1 MLKYRQF
8 KYNKINN
15 NVNNMSNNKASS
27 FNFWSQFN
35 IPVNA
40 HNPFMDPSIF
50 MSSMSTA
57 LQQIMKDAGKREKV
71 RESLKGYT
79 ANLTEYILGR
89 MKGDALDP
97 PVALSGRD
105 KRFHHD
111 QWETNLFF
119 DIMKQSYLSFSEWF
133 DQTLNDEEL
142 DLDPAVRKQLRFYTQ
157 QIIHAMSPNN
167 FAWLNPSVMEEAYK
181 TGGASVMKGFLTM
194 MEDLQKAKDPD
205 MTDMNHFRLGE
216 NIATSKGSI
225 VFRNDLI
232 ELIQYE
238 PTTKEVFKTPLLIV
252 PPWINKYYVFD
263 LSEEKSMIRWLL
275 DQGRTVFIISWVN
288 PDMSHRYKNIE
299 SYIMEGPGAAIDV
312 IKKITHENS
321 VDAMGY
327 CLGGTLLVCLAAY
340 FSKIKC
346 NDIASLTLLTTLTDF
361 SEAGDLTTFMSEDYV
376 QRIEKIMKEKGYLDG
391 RIMARTFNMLRP
403 AELVWSY
410 VVNNYYLGKD
420 PVPFDFL
427 YWNSDNTNMPEAMHS
442 NLLRFFYQ
450 KNMLVS
456 PEVYKVNGEGVDL
469 SKITLP
475 VYMMSTKEDHI
486 APWKATYRGVSLLS
500 NASLTFVLG
509 GSGHVAGVI
518 NPPYKEKYGYWTNKD
533 LSLEASDWQE
543 KAVEHKGSWWLHWS
557 DWLLELSGKKT
568 EARAVGS
575 VEYPSLCAAP
585 GLYVF
590 KSCE

>member
-1 MLKYRQF
+1 
-8 KYNKINN
+8 
-15 NVNNMSNNKASS
+15 MSNNKTSP
-27 FNFWSQFN
+27 FNFWSQFAAPLN
-35 IPVNA
+35 T

-50 MSSMSTA
+50 MSSMSAA
-57 LQQIMKDAGKREKV
+57 LQGIMQDPEKREKV
-71 RESLKGYT
+71 KESLQERT
-79 ANLTEYILGR
+79 SDLTDYILNR
-89 MKGDALDP
+89 MKGESVKP
-97 PVALSGRD
+97 PVELPARD
-105 KRFHHD
+105 KRFNHD
-111 QWETNLFF
+111 QWESNPFL

-133 DQTLNDEEL
+133 EHTLNDEGL

-157 QIIHAMSPNN
+157 QIVHAMSPNN
-167 FAWLNPSVMEEAYK
+167 FAWLNPSVIEEAYK
-181 TGGASVMKGFLTM
+181 TGGASVMKGFVTM
-194 MEDLQKAKDPD
+194 MDDLQKAKDPD
-205 MTDMNHFRLGE
+205 MTDMSYFKLGE
-216 NIATSKGSI
+216 NIATSKGSV

-238 PTTKEVFKTPLLIV
+238 PTTREVFKAPLLIT

-263 LSEEKSMIRWLL
+263 LAEEKSMIRWLL

-288 PDMSHRYKNIE
+288 PDTSHRDKNIE
-299 SYIMEGPGAAIDV
+299 SYILEGPKAAIEI
-312 IKKITHENS
+312 IKKITGEDK

-340 FSKIKC
+340 FSKIKR
-346 NDIASLTLLTTLTDF
+346 NDIASLTLLTTLTEF

-376 QRIEKIMKEKGYLDG
+376 QRIEKIMKEKGYLNG

-442 NLLRFFYQ
+442 NLLRLFYQ
-450 KNMLVS
+450 QNSLVS
-456 PEVYKVNGEGVDL
+456 PGKYTVNGVGIDL
-469 SKITLP
+469 SNIMLP
-475 VYMMSTKEDHI
+475 VYMMSTKDDHI
-486 APWKATYRGVSLLS
+486 APWKATYNGVPLMK

-518 NPPYKEKYGYWTNKD
+518 NPPYKEKYGYWTNPNLP
-533 LSLEASDWQE
+533 LSSDEWQE
-543 KAVEHKGSWWLHWS
+543 SAQEHKGSWWVHWHEWVS
-557 DWLLELSGKKT
+557 ALNSVKVP
-568 EARAVGS
+568 ARSIGS
-575 VEYPSLCAAP
+575 KEYPDLCEAP

>member
-1 MLKYRQF
+1 
-8 KYNKINN
+8 
-15 NVNNMSNNKASS
+15 MSNNKASPFS
-27 FNFWSQFN
+27 FWSQFN
-35 IPVNA
+35 IPVNT

-50 MSSMSTA
+50 MSSMSAA
-57 LQQIMKDAGKREKV
+57 LQQIMQDTDKREKV
-71 RESLKGYT
+71 KGSLQGY
-79 ANLTEYILGR
+79 ANNLTEYILSR
-89 MKGDALDP
+89 MKGEAASP
-97 PVALSGRD
+97 PIVLPNRD

-111 QWETNLFF
+111 QWEANLFL

-133 DQTLNDEEL
+133 EQTLNDEEL

-194 MEDLQKAKDPD
+194 MDDFQKAKDPD
-205 MTDMNHFRLGE
+205 MTDMSHFKLGE
-216 NIATSKGSI
+216 NIATSEGSV

-263 LSEEKSMIRWLL
+263 LAPEKSMIRWLL

-288 PDMSHRYKNIE
+288 PDASHRYKTIE
-299 SYIMEGPGAAIDV
+299 SYILEGPKAAVEI
-312 IKKITHENS
+312 IKKITGENS
-321 VDAMGY
+321 VDTMGY

-340 FSKIKC
+340 FSQTKC
-346 NDIASLTLLTTLTDF
+346 KDISSLTLLTTLTDF

-376 QRIEKIMKEKGYLDG
+376 QRIEKIMYEKGYLDG

-450 KNMLVS
+450 QNRLVS
-456 PEVYKVNGEGVDL
+456 PGKYKVNGEGIDL
-469 SKITLP
+469 SKITVP

-486 APWKATYRGVSLLS
+486 APWKATYNGVSLLN

-533 LSLEASDWQE
+533 LRLGADEWQAT
-543 KAVEHKGSWWLHWS
+543 AVEHKGSWWLHWH
-557 DWLLELSGKKT
+557 DWVSALNSKKT
-568 EARAVGS
+568 GARAVGS
-575 VEYPSLCAAP
+575 VEYPSLCPAP
-585 GLYVF
+585 GLYAF